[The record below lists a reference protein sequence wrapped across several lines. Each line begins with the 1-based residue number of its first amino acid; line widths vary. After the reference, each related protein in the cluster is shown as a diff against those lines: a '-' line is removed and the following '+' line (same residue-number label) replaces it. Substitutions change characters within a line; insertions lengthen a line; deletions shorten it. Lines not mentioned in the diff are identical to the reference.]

1 MSYVEKTLIK
11 DEKVDQLI
19 KHHWWFLTETIICLG
34 VSTLTYFLTN
44 NTVVY
49 YLSLGLTLIFSLD
62 FIYRLIVRITTEQA
76 LTNKRVFIKWGL
88 IIRNTDELIN
98 KKIETVSISQGIF
111 GRLLNFGDIEFTG
124 TGGIFIEFKF
134 VPNPTVVKRNFEQ
147 V

>member
-1 MSYVEKTLIK
+1 MSYVKKTLTK

-19 KHHWWFLTETIICLG
+19 KHHWWFLTETVICLV
-34 VSTLTYFLTN
+34 VSTLAYFLTN

-62 FIYRLIVRITTEQA
+62 FIYRLIVRVTTEQA

-124 TGGIFIEFKF
+124 TGGIYIEFKF

>member
-34 VSTLTYFLTN
+34 VSTLTYFLTY

-124 TGGIFIEFKF
+124 TGGIFID
-134 VPNPTVVKRNFEQ
+134 VSYTHLTLPTKRI

>member
-19 KHHWWFLTETIICLG
+19 KHHWWFLTETIIFLG

>member
-1 MSYVEKTLIK
+1 MSYVEKTLTK

-19 KHHWWFLTETIICLG
+19 KHHWWFLVETGICLG
-34 VSTLTYFLTN
+34 ISTLTLFLTN

-49 YLSLGLTLIFSLD
+49 SLSLGLTLIFSLD
-62 FIYRLIVRITTEQA
+62 FIYRLIVRVTTEQA

-98 KKIETVSISQGIF
+98 KKIETVSISQGLF